1 MEFKVD
7 DNIVLK
13 SFTEDDAE
21 DMILLIKIE
30 SF

>member
-13 SFTEDDAE
+13 SFTVDDAE
-21 DMILLIKIE
+21 ERYDIIDKK
-30 SF
+30 